1 MKIANINNLSL
12 VSVAMERL
20 VNRQDGLPG
29 LGVLYGPS
37 GWDSEVPAVAPRY
50 KLEPLFWLADQ
61 FFYFMSSMNEMKTG
75 EPLPFCFMVNP
86 EPLKKP
92 VVHYYE

>member
-1 MKIANINNLSL
+1 MVLFCPIWIA
-12 VSVAMERL
+12 
-20 VNRQDGLPG
+20 D
-29 LGVLYGPS
+29 
-37 GWDSEVPAVAPRY
+37 WDSKVPAVAPRY

-61 FFYFMSSMNEMKTG
+61 FFYFMSAMNEMKTG

-92 VVHYYE
+92 VVHYYD

>member
-1 MKIANINNLSL
+1 
-12 VSVAMERL
+12 
-20 VNRQDGLPG
+20 
-29 LGVLYGPS
+29 
-37 GWDSEVPAVAPRY
+37 
-50 KLEPLFWLADQ
+50 
-61 FFYFMSSMNEMKTG
+61 MNEMKTG